1 MPISPLSPAPMKIKI
16 SNEINQAGFTL
27 VEMLVTM
34 AIFVTAITAI
44 ANIVL
49 YSNRLQRQT
58 QALQKTQSDAR
69 FALEVMAQQI
79 RRGNIDYI
87 YYGGSIPSN
96 PQSVLALLNKGGE
109 QIQFRRVVSAGRGE
123 IQIWQE
129 GDADWTAI
137 TPPEISIENL
147 DFYLSPA
154 TDPFAPGYT
163 QNSQPLATIALTSVN
178 ISRAGQELTPLF
190 LQTTIASR
198 QYLR

>member
-79 RRGNIDYI
+79 RRGNIDYAF
-87 YYGGSIPSN
+87 YGGVISSN
-96 PQSVLALLNKGGE
+96 PQ
-109 QIQFRRVVSAGRGE
+109 E
-123 IQIWQE
+123 I
-129 GDADWTAI
+129 
-137 TPPEISIENL
+137 
-147 DFYLSPA
+147 
-154 TDPFAPGYT
+154 
-163 QNSQPLATIALTSVN
+163 
-178 ISRAGQELTPLF
+178 
-190 LQTTIASR
+190 
-198 QYLR
+198 